1 MTYDN
6 IVLAVQDLSLSQI
19 SDLIAEL
26 EDLKEQKAKKA
37 EQNLIEEMSEKAAKL
52 GLSMDRILVQAK
64 GAQRKQKSA
73 AMYQNGDN
81 TRQTWAPN
89 QQAGKCIRLPG
100 LGRQSNPLSGIP
112 RPAHQCLGCPAPDPA
127 STRQPLPEPCF

>member
-6 IVLAVQDLSLSQI
+6 IVLAVQDLSLTQI

-37 EQNLIEEMSEKAAKL
+37 EQNLIEELSEKAAKL

-64 GAQRKQKSA
+64 GAQRKQKTT

-81 TRQTWAPN
+81 TRQTWAGKGRKPAWL
-89 QQAGKCIRLPG
+89 QEALAAGK
-100 LGRQSNPLSGIP
+100 SLS
-112 RPAHQCLGCPAPDPA
+112 D
-127 STRQPLPEPCF
+127 FKV